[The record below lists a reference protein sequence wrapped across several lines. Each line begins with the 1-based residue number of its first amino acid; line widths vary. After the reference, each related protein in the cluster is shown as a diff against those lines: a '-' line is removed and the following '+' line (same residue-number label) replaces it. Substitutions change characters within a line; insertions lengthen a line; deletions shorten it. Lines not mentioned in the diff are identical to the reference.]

1 MTYGLIGKTLV
12 HSYSK
17 EIQEALGKYTYDL
30 ISLSPEEMPEF
41 IKTREYNGLN
51 VTIPYKQDVIPLCD
65 EISPLA
71 EAIGAVNT
79 LYWEHPEGKT
89 QEERGKLIGHNTDY
103 TGFLYA
109 ASRAGIDFAGKNV
122 LILGT
127 GGTSLTTRKAASDK
141 GAASIRIASRHKGA
155 GGETDHVLGNT
166 PVSFV
171 SYDEL
176 PDIADSVD
184 IIINATPVGTYPKN
198 LQKIISVRDF
208 PNCKGVMDVI
218 YNPFRTALLLE
229 ASELGL
235 PHSNGLP
242 MLVAQAT
249 AAAGF
254 FLGTPGTF
262 EKENERIINA
272 MEKDIRNITLIGM
285 PGSGKTT
292 VGRYLAD
299 ISGKKFVDLDDE
311 IVKEA
316 GISIPEIFQK
326 EGEEGFRKRETE
338 VCRRFG
344 KENRLVIAAGGGAV
358 LREENVQALRQN
370 SLMLHIRRPLD
381 QLAMDGRPLSKDM
394 ETLRRMEEERRPVY
408 ENAADVT
415 YDNVLNG
422 SFGDELKE
430 LV

>member
-30 ISLSPEEMPEF
+30 ISLSTEEMPEF
-41 IKTREYNGLN
+41 IKAREYNGLN

-141 GAASIRIASRHKGA
+141 GAASIRIASRHKGTE
-155 GGETDHVLGNT
+155 GETDHVLGNT

-198 LQKIISVRDF
+198 LQKIISVSDF

-229 ASELGL
+229 ASELRL

-292 VGRYLAD
+292 VGRYLAE

-326 EGEEGFRKRETE
+326 EGEEVFRKRETE

-370 SLMLHIRRPLD
+370 GLMVHIRRPLD

-394 ETLRRMEEERRPVY
+394 ETLCRMEEERRPVY

-415 YDNVLNG
+415 YDNVSNG